1 MGVDNMNETFWKW
14 FKNNIDGKFLTQ
26 SRVLVLMHNLREM
39 NEGIRLDVG
48 NGYTEIGPNGTL
60 VSKQE
65 MIFIAENE
73 GAKQIVIELAS
84 SAPALSTWEIR
95 VSF

>member
-1 MGVDNMNETFWKW
+1 MNETFWKW
-14 FKNNIDGKFLTQ
+14 FKEHIDGKFLTQ
-26 SRVLVLMHNLREM
+26 PRVLVLMHKLREM
-39 NEGIRLDVG
+39 NEGIRLDLG
-48 NGYTEIGPNGTL
+48 NGYTKRGPSGTL

-73 GAKQIVIELAS
+73 EAKQIVIELAS
-84 SAPALSTWEIR
+84 SSPALSTWEIR